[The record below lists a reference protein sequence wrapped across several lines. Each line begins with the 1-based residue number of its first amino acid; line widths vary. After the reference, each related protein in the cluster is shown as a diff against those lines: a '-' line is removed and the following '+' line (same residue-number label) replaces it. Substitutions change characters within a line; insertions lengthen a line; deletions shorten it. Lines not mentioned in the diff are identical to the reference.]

1 MTSNRGQHTKRG
13 GITHGDADSA
23 DACTGSGTRER
34 ERGRDGV
41 ETEGT
46 RGESLREWVKERE
59 WSGVVLQKVRII
71 PEASCHTSQQLIP
84 GGTERA
90 NCVCF
95 FLFICYTRTLDQRRI
110 SCWSTVQSF
119 DMEGRGRVKQL

>member
-59 WSGVVLQKVRII
+59 WCGVMLQKVRII
-71 PEASCHTSQQLIP
+71 HTS
-84 GGTERA
+84 
-90 NCVCF
+90 
-95 FLFICYTRTLDQRRI
+95 LDQRRI